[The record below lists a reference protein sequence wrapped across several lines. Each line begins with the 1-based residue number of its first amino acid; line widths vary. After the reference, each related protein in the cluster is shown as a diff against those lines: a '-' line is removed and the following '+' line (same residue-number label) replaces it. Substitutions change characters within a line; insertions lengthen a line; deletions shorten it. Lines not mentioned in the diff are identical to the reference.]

1 MHSDIEKNLTE
12 IRNKFLGFEEKSSVK
27 SYYPL
32 LKEKIIELEKNENFL
47 KDKSVALLN
56 ILEDLEAEKK
66 KTQESEEK
74 YRRFF
79 EEDLSG
85 VFLSTPESGL
95 KTCNQAYVNMM
106 EYESIEELLKSDPVS
121 HYSQSQ
127 QRIDFLNLIRKEKKL
142 TNYEG
147 EIITKSGKHIQT
159 LENIIGVFDDK
170 DNLVEF
176 WGYVKDI
183 TDRKRAE
190 QILKNAAMEKEA
202 LHRELLHRV
211 KNSFNLIKSLMY
223 LEREKLDNKEASK
236 ILENLEMRI
245 GTLSKMYSLLNIS
258 GISQKIDLGEYLNQI
273 TNSLAESYLEDAI
286 RIEIKSSFDSIETS
300 PRTASSVGLIVN
312 EILTNSLKYAFP
324 NHKHGNIY
332 VSLKRTNEEAVI
344 EIADDG
350 VGVSNNF
357 NINEAKG
364 MGLQLINML
373 TQQLSGTLT
382 VESNHGT
389 KFKVVFPL
397 DQ

>member
-1 MHSDIEKNLTE
+1 MHSDIEKTVAE

-32 LKEKIIELEKNENFL
+32 LKEKIIELEKSENFL
-47 KDKSVALLN
+47 KDKSIALLN

-176 WGYVKDI
+176 WGYVNDI
-183 TDRKRAE
+183 TDRKKAE

-223 LEREKLDNKEASK
+223 LEREKLDNKEANK

-286 RIEIKSSFDSIETS
+286 RIEIKSSFNNIETS

-324 NHKHGNIY
+324 DNKKGNIY
-332 VSLKRTNEEAVI
+332 VSLKKTNEDAVI
-344 EIADDG
+344 EITDDG
-350 VGVSNNF
+350 VGVANNF

-373 TQQLSGTLT
+373 TQQLSGTVT
-382 VESNHGT
+382 VESKNGT

>member
-1 MHSDIEKNLTE
+1 MHSEIEKKLKE
-12 IRNKFLGFEEKSSVK
+12 IRSKFLGFEEKSSVK

-47 KDKSVALLN
+47 KDKSAALLN
-56 ILEDLEAEKK
+56 ILEDLESEKK
-66 KTQESEEK
+66 KSQESEEK

-95 KTCNQAYVNMM
+95 KTCNQAYVNML
-106 EYESIEELLKSDPVS
+106 EYDSIEELLKSNPVS

-147 EIITKSGKHIQT
+147 EIVTKSGKHIQT
-159 LENIIGVFDDK
+159 LENIIGLFDGE

-176 WGYVKDI
+176 WGYVNDI
-183 TDRKRAE
+183 TDRKKTE

-223 LEREKLDNKEASK
+223 LEREKLDNKEAKK

-245 GTLSKMYSLLNIS
+245 GTLSQMYSLLNLS
-258 GISQKIDLGEYLNQI
+258 GISQKIDLGKYLNQI
-273 TNSLAESYLEDAI
+273 TNSLAESYIEDAT
-286 RIEIKSSFDSIETS
+286 RIEIKSSYDDIETS
-300 PRTASSVGLIVN
+300 PRTASSIGLIVN

-324 NHKHGNIY
+324 DSKHGNIY
-332 VSLKRTNEEAVI
+332 VSLKKINEDAEI
-344 EIADDG
+344 EITDDG

-357 NINEAKG
+357 NLEEATG

-373 TQQLSGTLT
+373 TQQLSGTVT
-382 VESNHGT
+382 VEANHGT

>member
-1 MHSDIEKNLTE
+1 MHSDIEKKLAE

-32 LKEKIIELEKNENFL
+32 LKEKILELEKSENFL

-66 KTQESEEK
+66 KTQASEEN

-79 EEDLSG
+79 DEDLSG
-85 VFLSTPESGL
+85 VFLSTPEYGL
-95 KTCNQAYVNMM
+95 KTCNRAYVNML
-106 EYESIEELLKSDPVS
+106 EYDSIDDLIRSNPVS
-121 HYSQSQ
+121 HYPQSQ

-147 EIITKSGKHIQT
+147 EIVTKSGKHIQT
-159 LENIIGVFDDK
+159 IENIIGVFDDE
-170 DNLVEF
+170 DNLIEF
-176 WGYVKDI
+176 WGYVNDI
-183 TDRKRAE
+183 TDRKKAE
-190 QILKNAAMEKEA
+190 QALKNAALEKEA

-223 LEREKLDNKEASK
+223 LEREKIDNKEANK

-245 GTLSKMYSLLNIS
+245 GTLSKMYSLLNLS

-273 TNSLAESYLEDAI
+273 TISLAESYFEDAA
-286 RIEIKSSFDSIETS
+286 RIEIKSSFDDIETT
-300 PRTASSVGLIVN
+300 PKTASSVGLIVN

-324 NHKHGNIY
+324 DNKKGNIY
-332 VSLKRTNEEAVI
+332 VSLKKTNEEAVI